1 MAETREEAARA
12 AAIWQTAESRAARAQ
27 QQEKLGKR

>member
-1 MAETREEAARA
+1 MAETPEEAARA

-27 QQEKLGKR
+27 QQEKLGRK